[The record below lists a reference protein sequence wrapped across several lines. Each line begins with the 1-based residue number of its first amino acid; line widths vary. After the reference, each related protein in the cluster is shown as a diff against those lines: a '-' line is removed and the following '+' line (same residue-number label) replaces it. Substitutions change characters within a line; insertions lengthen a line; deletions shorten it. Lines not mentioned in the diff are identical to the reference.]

1 MTRKKKALRALIWS
15 AILLAV
21 LISVGISYEKRSF
34 RNLTVE
40 EMVDATHDDL
50 LISYKGV
57 TIHWGSA
64 WVPGNYAGLFT
75 APKRSWYF
83 GKIDPELEPIVI
95 TVPEEV
101 VLKVYPYDAS
111 EKSVLLEFQRYKG
124 IKRTY
129 LLKGFGNFQK
139 HCAVLYEMTGNAV
152 FLTEEASESA

>member
-1 MTRKKKALRALIWS
+1 MTRKRIVLNSLWWL
-15 AILLAV
+15 AILLTV
-21 LISVGISYEKRSF
+21 LISVGTSYEKRSF
-34 RNLTVE
+34 LELTSQ
-40 EMVDATHDDL
+40 EMAWPTHDDL
-50 LISYKGV
+50 IISYKDV

-64 WVPGNYAGLFT
+64 RVYGNYAGLFT

-111 EKSVLLEFQRYKG
+111 EKSVLLEFQKYKG

-129 LLKGFGNFQK
+129 RLNGFADFQK
-139 HCAVLYEMTGNAV
+139 HCDVLYEMTGNDV
-152 FLTEEASESA
+152 FLTEEASDPA

>member
-34 RNLTVE
+34 HKLTVE

-64 WVPGNYAGLFT
+64 WVPGNYAGLF
-75 APKRSWYF
+75 
-83 GKIDPELEPIVI
+83 

-129 LLKGFGNFQK
+129 LLKGFGDFQK
-139 HCAVLYEMTGNAV
+139 HCAVLYEMTGNTV
-152 FLTEEASESA
+152 FLTEEASDSA

>member
-34 RNLTVE
+34 RNLTTRE
-40 EMVDATHDDL
+40 LIFGTHDDL
-50 LISYKGV
+50 FISYKGV

-64 WVPGNYAGLFT
+64 PVDDEYAVRFT

-83 GKIDPELEPIVI
+83 GKINPELEPIVI
-95 TVPEEV
+95 TVPEKV
-101 VLKVYPYDAS
+101 VLKVYPYDAA
-111 EKSVLLEFQRYKG
+111 EWSVLLEFQRYKG

-139 HCAVLYEMTGNAV
+139 HCAVLYERTGNAV
-152 FLTEEASESA
+152 FLTEEASDSA

>member
-83 GKIDPELEPIVI
+83 GKIDPELEPILM
-95 TVPEEV
+95 THR
-101 VLKVYPYDAS
+101 
-111 EKSVLLEFQRYKG
+111 KSLYCWNSKG
-124 IKRTY
+124 IK
-129 LLKGFGNFQK
+129 G
-139 HCAVLYEMTGNAV
+139 
-152 FLTEEASESA
+152 SSAPICSRDSGTFKNIAPSCMR

>member
-34 RNLTVE
+34 RNLTTRE
-40 EMVDATHDDL
+40 LIFGTHDDL
-50 LISYKGV
+50 FISYKGV

-64 WVPGNYAGLFT
+64 PVDDEYAVRFT

-83 GKIDPELEPIVI
+83 GKINPELEPIVI

-101 VLKVYPYDAS
+101 VLKVYPYDAA
-111 EKSVLLEFQRYKG
+111 EWSVLLEFQRYKG

-152 FLTEEASESA
+152 FLTEEASDSA